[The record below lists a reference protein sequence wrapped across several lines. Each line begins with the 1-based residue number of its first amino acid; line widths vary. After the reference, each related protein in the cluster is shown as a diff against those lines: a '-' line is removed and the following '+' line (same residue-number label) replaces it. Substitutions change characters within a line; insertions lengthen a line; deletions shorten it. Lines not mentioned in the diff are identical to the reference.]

1 MKSYI
6 VKSKE
11 EMLATLVDKYFVSS
25 AGALKQERLEQ
36 VEEFLKEGDVIR
48 ADELEQMKQVFYTF
62 SGVT

>member
-1 MKSYI
+1 
-6 VKSKE
+6 
-11 EMLATLVDKYFVSS
+11 MLATLVDKYFVSS